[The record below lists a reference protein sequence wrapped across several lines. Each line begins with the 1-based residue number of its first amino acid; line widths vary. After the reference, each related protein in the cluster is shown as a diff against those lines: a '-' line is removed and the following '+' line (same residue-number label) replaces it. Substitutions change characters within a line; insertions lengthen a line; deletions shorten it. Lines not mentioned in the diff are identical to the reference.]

1 MSLVSETVQI
11 DLALAPSSIK
21 TAKTSAYLPLVN
33 YRNGLFVVT
42 TTTVKE
48 GDSVEVQL
56 LQAKTTAGA
65 SSKNLGEAITVTAEE
80 DGPLIIKIGAEQ
92 NDIDDDNYTAIAVK
106 VTGTIDGEEDDITA
120 TAVLLR
126 GDGRYGVG
134 VQ

>member
-11 DLALAPSSIK
+11 DLALAPTSIK

-42 TTTVKE
+42 TSTVKS

-56 LQAKTTAGA
+56 LQAKSTTGT
-65 SSKNLGEAITVTAEE
+65 SSKNLGTAKTVTATAN
-80 DGPLIIKIGAEQ
+80 GSLIVTIGAEQ
-92 NDIDDDNYTAIAVK
+92 IDLDDADFTTIAVK
-106 VTGTIDGEEDDITA
+106 ITATIDDEEDDITA